1 MPKNTTPPHHSPELA
16 ALLAR
21 FAAWQAGRKFVVSE

>member
-1 MPKNTTPPHHSPELA
+1 MSENTLPAPEQAALA

-21 FAAWQAGRKFVVSE
+21 FAAWQAGRKFVISE